1 MSDEELCGL
10 AVVLDGSEHEAAA
23 AHWAANW
30 AEHSHHHLSLIE
42 PRELVSAQT
51 SYQRHR
57 TRCLADELRCTHPGL
72 TVDHRILDGGPDA
85 VICRVSPRCTAMAV
99 SRPSG
104 YRHQAAP
111 RLAVPQCP
119 LVVVTDEPADTQTI
133 SLLVDPRQTSYAP
146 TAFAFAYA
154 ASCGSD
160 LQALLIGA
168 DSEHSPGED
177 AIRQLAICYPSVTL
191 RTSVLPSWGGVADE
205 VAGSQLVVVGSWTD
219 RQGRHRID
227 HGFLVAQAMADVDS
241 PVALITHEP
250 AA

>member
-1 MSDEELCGL
+1 MSDDQLCGL
-10 AVVLDGSEHEAAA
+10 AVVLDGSEHEVAA

-42 PRELVSAQT
+42 PSELVSAQT
-51 SYQRHR
+51 SSQRHR

>member
-1 MSDEELCGL
+1 MSDDQLCGL
-10 AVVLDGSEHEAAA
+10 AVVLDGSEHEVAA

-42 PRELVSAQT
+42 PSELVSAQT
-51 SYQRHR
+51 SSQRHR
-57 TRCLADELRCTHPGL
+57 ARRLAGELRCNHPGL

-85 VICRVSPRCTAMAV
+85 VIRRVSPRCTAMAV

-191 RTSVLPSWGGVADE
+191 RTSVLSSWGGVADE

-219 RQGRHRID
+219 RQGRQRID

-241 PVALITHEP
+241 PVALIAHEP

>member
-219 RQGRHRID
+219 RQGRQRID

-241 PVALITHEP
+241 PVALIAHEP

>member
-1 MSDEELCGL
+1 MSDDQLCGL
-10 AVVLDGSEHEAAA
+10 AVVLDGSEHEVAA

-42 PRELVSAQT
+42 PSELVSAQT
-51 SYQRHR
+51 SSQRHR
-57 TRCLADELRCTHPGL
+57 ARRLAGELRCNHPGL

-85 VICRVSPRCTAMAV
+85 VIRRVSSRCTAMAV

-104 YRHQAAP
+104 YRQATR
-111 RLAVPQCP
+111 RLAAPQCP
-119 LVVVTDEPADTQTI
+119 LVVVTDEPTDTRTI
-133 SLLVDPRQTSYAP
+133 SLLVDPRQTGYAP

-160 LQALLIGA
+160 LHALLIGA
-168 DSEHSPGED
+168 DSEQSPGED
-177 AIRQLAICYPSVTL
+177 AIGQLAVCYPSVAL
-191 RTSVLPSWGGVADE
+191 QTSALSSWGGVADE

-219 RQGRHRID
+219 RQGRQRID

-241 PVALITHEP
+241 PVALIAHEP

>member
-1 MSDEELCGL
+1 MSDDQLCGL